1 MDSIIVVLSLISA
14 LASPGI
20 NNYDLD
26 SSSDSVSSTILAA
39 KKGMSVTAKEAK
51 ENKEES
57 IIESSVERAAR
68 TLVEQS
74 RDRPAGLVTPEVERR
89 EFTVELPAHISAKCV
104 NVSAKDYELNPLILL
119 SVLKQESGGRTGIVS
134 PNTNGTYDLGPAQF
148 NTSSWAAVFQN
159 KFSISRDALIN
170 NMCQAIRA
178 MAYAV
183 RTEIDKAGGDIW
195 KGIGNYH
202 SRTPVHHQKYVK
214 AVYAQ
219 YQRIIAK
226 GKF

>member
-1 MDSIIVVLSLISA
+1 MDSIIVVLSLIGVLGFQERQTVSMDMSHDVTTAPSSA
-14 LASPGI
+14 L
-20 NNYDLD
+20 
-26 SSSDSVSSTILAA
+26 VVMTR
-39 KKGMSVTAKEAK
+39 
-51 ENKEES
+51 ES
-57 IIESSVERAAR
+57 ISKAGKDAANVESSAENAAR

-74 RDRPAGLVTPEVERR
+74 REKPADLIKLEAEKK
-89 EFTVELPAHISAKCV
+89 ELTVELPAHISAKCV
-104 NVSAKDYELNPLILL
+104 NVSARDYEINPFILL
-119 SVLKQESGGRTGIVS
+119 SVLKQESGGKTGIVS

-148 NTSSWAAVFQN
+148 NTSSWAAIFQN

>member
-1 MDSIIVVLSLISA
+1 MDSIIVVLSLISVISFQDRLPVSTDIHREVA
-14 LASPGI
+14 TAQS
-20 NNYDLD
+20 NSHVVMTRDSNYR
-26 SSSDSVSSTILAA
+26 A
-39 KKGMSVTAKEAK
+39 
-51 ENKEES
+51 NKEVA
-57 IIESSVERAAR
+57 IVESSAERAAR

-74 RDRPAGLVTPEVERR
+74 RDKGADSIKVEIEKR
-89 EFTVELPAHISAKCV
+89 EFTVELPPHISAKCV
-104 NVSAKDYELNPLILL
+104 NGSARDYEINPFILL
-119 SVLKQESGGRTGIVS
+119 SVLKQESGGKTGIVS
-134 PNTNGTYDLGPAQF
+134 QNTNGTYDLGPAQF
-148 NTSSWAAVFQN
+148 NTSSWAAIFQN

-202 SRTPVHHQKYVK
+202 SRTPAYHQRYVK